1 MFQNMPRTYFKDLL
15 NEAIAKPEVMA
26 DLLERG
32 VNQSARRRTTIDRRI
47 NAFLFNAGLQ
57 PAREEI
63 EERRFIENLPFRGTL
78 VGAAEAA
85 TLDTAPLEAYLQSVQ
100 QPAPV
105 PATPAP
111 SPGPTTATPSAGA
124 PPPVA
129 PAVPPTAPQA
139 GGRASYSALFP
150 NDPISPLVQQREMQ
164 QGIGSLMAG
173 PR

>member
-1 MFQNMPRTYFKDLL
+1 MIRDF
-15 NEAIAKPEVMA
+15 EAALIRNGLIAPIAGEAA
-26 DLLERG
+26 DIQDDG
-32 VNQSARRRTTIDRRI
+32 IT
-47 NAFLFNAGLQ
+47 
-57 PAREEI
+57 
-63 EERRFIENLPFRGTL
+63 LPF
-78 VGAAEAA
+78 VGAAQAA
-85 TLDTAPLEAYLQSVQ
+85 TFDTAPLEAYLQSVQ